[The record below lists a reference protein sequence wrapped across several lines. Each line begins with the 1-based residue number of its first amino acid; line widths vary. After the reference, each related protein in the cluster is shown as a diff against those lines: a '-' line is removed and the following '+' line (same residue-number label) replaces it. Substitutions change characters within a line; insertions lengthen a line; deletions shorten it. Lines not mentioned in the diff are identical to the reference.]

1 MVLRLH
7 LEMPLH
13 SGLGL
18 SAWWIVTGRKRREGK
33 PEGVLIS
40 FGVKI
45 FLFISSGRKR
55 GDHED
60 RR

>member
-1 MVLRLH
+1 
-7 LEMPLH
+7 MPLH